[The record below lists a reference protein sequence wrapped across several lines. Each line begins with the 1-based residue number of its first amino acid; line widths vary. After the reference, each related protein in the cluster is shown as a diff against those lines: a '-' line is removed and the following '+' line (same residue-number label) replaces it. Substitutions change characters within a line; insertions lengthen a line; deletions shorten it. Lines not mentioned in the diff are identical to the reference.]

1 MPFGEAAG
9 YNRAARRPRM
19 AGSSRSASADRTR
32 ILTETL
38 DIETRPTQSWQERL
52 AIIVPMMREISEYT
66 DPQAMVRAYG
76 QRVAAL
82 IPRDGH
88 ISLSRR
94 DLTPPNYRI
103 TRSSRWT
110 ETINPWKQKEK
121 LPLLQGGLLGELIY
135 GEEPRIID
143 DLLVTPTDPAFEYLE
158 GMRSLIALPLY
169 DGGHSINMVVML
181 KRAPGGF
188 DLERF
193 PEMMWMSNLFG
204 RATQSLVLSD
214 ELKQAYQAVDREL
227 KAVEDIQRSLLPRE
241 LPRLP
246 TMELAAFYQTSRR
259 AGGDYYD
266 FFRIDDDRL
275 GIMIAD
281 VSGHGTPAAVL
292 MAVLHSIAHT
302 YVGTRDDPAKFLTF
316 LNQQLCKRYTAD
328 GALFVTAFYGIYD
341 ARTRVLTFSNAGHN
355 LPRVKHC
362 ATRGMSSIDGAL
374 SYPLGIDANAPYS
387 SEQFQFTPGDQAVF
401 YTDGITEAMNA
412 EHDLFGTERMDA
424 VLHKC
429 TPNAKEMINAVLAA
443 VDAFTGNTP
452 PNDDRTLLVARIS

>member
-1 MPFGEAAG
+1 MSE
-9 YNRAARRPRM
+9 
-19 AGSSRSASADRTR
+19 
-32 ILTETL
+32 LL
-38 DIETRPTQSWQERL
+38 DAVTHDTQTWQERL

-66 DPQAMVRAYG
+66 DPQEMVRAYG

-82 IPRDGH
+82 IPRDGF

-94 DLTPPNYRI
+94 DLAAPSYRI

-110 ETINPWKQKEK
+110 SVVNPWKEKDK
-121 LPLLQGGLLGELIY
+121 LPLFDRGLLGELLY

-143 DLLVTPTDPAFEYLE
+143 DLSVSAEDPAFEYLE
-158 GMRSLIALPLY
+158 GMRSLMALPLY

-181 KRAPGGF
+181 KKTPGGF

-214 ELKQAYQAVDREL
+214 EVKRAYQAVDREL

-241 LPRLP
+241 LPKLP
-246 TMELAAFYQTSRR
+246 TLDLAAFYQTSRR

-266 FFRIDDDRL
+266 FFKIDDHRL
-275 GIMIAD
+275 GILIAD

-302 YVGTRDDPAKFLTF
+302 YVGTRDEPSKFLQF
-316 LNQQLCKRYTAD
+316 LNQQLCKRYTTD
-328 GALFVTAFYGIYD
+328 GALFVTAFYGVYD
-341 ARTRVLTFSNAGHN
+341 SRDRVLTYSNAGHN
-355 LPRVKHC
+355 APRVKHC
-362 ATRGMSSIDGAL
+362 ATGGMSSIEGAL
-374 SYPLGIDANAPYS
+374 GYPLGIDAGA
-387 SEQFQFTPGDQAVF
+387 EFTTAQFKLQRGDQALF
-401 YTDGITEAMNA
+401 YTDGITEAMDAN
-412 EHDLFGTERMDA
+412 HDMFGVERMDA
-424 VLHKC
+424 VLEQC
-429 TPNAKEMINAVLAA
+429 RPTAQDMINAVLAA

>member
-1 MPFGEAAG
+1 MAGHRDRRGRAAG
-9 YNRAARRPRM
+9 SVDAVIEARPLSDLL
-19 AGSSRSASADRTR
+19 A
-32 ILTETL
+32 L
-38 DIETRPTQSWQERL
+38 DPQHALSWQERL

-76 QRVAAL
+76 QRVATL
-82 IPRDGH
+82 IPRDGS

-94 DLTPPNYRI
+94 DLASPQFRI
-103 TRSSRWT
+103 TRSSRWS
-110 ETINPWKQKEK
+110 ETINPWKQKDK
-121 LPLLQGGLLGELIY
+121 LPLFEGGLLADLIY

-143 DLLVTPTDPAFEYLE
+143 DLTIDPDDPAYEYLE
-158 GMRSLIALPLY
+158 GMRSLMALPLY
-169 DGGHSINMVVML
+169 DSGHSLNMVIML
-181 KRAPGGF
+181 KEAPGGF

-241 LPRLP
+241 LPKLS

-266 FFRIDDDRL
+266 FFRIDDHRL
-275 GIMIAD
+275 GILIAD

-292 MAVLHSIAHT
+292 MAVLHSMAHT
-302 YVGTRDDPAKFLTF
+302 YVGEREDPAKLLKF

-362 ATRGMSSIDGAL
+362 RSGAMSSIEGAL
-374 SYPLGIDANAPYS
+374 SFPLGIADDAPYT
-387 SEQFQFTPGDQAVF
+387 SETFQFNPGDQAVF
-401 YTDGITEAMNA
+401 YTDGITEAMDA
-412 EHDLFGTERMDA
+412 QHDLFGTERMDA
-424 VLHKC
+424 ILHKC

-443 VDAFTGNTP
+443 VDEFTGNIP